1 MDLKDARRQLEDEG
15 YCVLADLLDAQEAE
29 HIDTLARRTMEP
41 REGYISMETSLNY
54 IPELA
59 PLCIHPTLVE
69 LAEEMLGKD
78 FILANNV
85 AMKWCK
91 PGAPSGPLHWGGR
104 FKDIPRLTEFQV
116 FWMLTDFT
124 AENGAT
130 LAVPFSHH
138 TGRPPGR
145 NAYPQEIPVVGKKG
159 SVLIFDGRI
168 WHRSGAN
175 TTTVQHRMAANMMY
189 LPGTV
194 DRGGEWPLVTRER
207 YDQFPPQ
214 LQEMLVQ
221 SVAST
226 DTPSPAAKHP
236 CIWTML
242 DYQEVKHAADGKL
255 ATNLT
260 ITAGSAFSTAMRF
273 PQASALE
280 VKKTWAC
287 WVFPEGTWAIGGN
300 SELEL
305 YVDDVKLTHFA
316 VAAGEGELS
325 IQSLAEQVTSR
336 IGDTRKLYN
345 IALKNVGDHD
355 VFIRELWIR
364 WLAS

>member
-1 MDLKDARRQLEDEG
+1 MDLKDARMQLEDEG
-15 YCVLADLLDAQEAE
+15 YCVLADLLDPQETE

-59 PLCIHPTLVE
+59 SLCIHPTLVE

-145 NAYPQEIPVVGKKG
+145 NAYPQEIPIVGEKG

-175 TTTVQHRMAANMMY
+175 TTTDQHRMAANMMY
-189 LPGTV
+189 LP
-194 DRGGEWPLVTRER
+194 RHCRSR
-207 YDQFPPQ
+207 RR
-214 LQEMLVQ
+214 
-221 SVAST
+221 VA
-226 DTPSPAAKHP
+226 
-236 CIWTML
+236 
-242 DYQEVKHAADGKL
+242 
-255 ATNLT
+255 
-260 ITAGSAFSTAMRF
+260 F
-273 PQASALE
+273 
-280 VKKTWAC
+280 
-287 WVFPEGTWAIGGN
+287 
-300 SELEL
+300 
-305 YVDDVKLTHFA
+305 
-316 VAAGEGELS
+316 
-325 IQSLAEQVTSR
+325 
-336 IGDTRKLYN
+336 GDTRTLRSVPPTVARDARAVRSVDGY
-345 IALKNVGDHD
+345 AVTC
-355 VFIRELWIR
+355 REAPVHLDYAR
-364 WLAS
+364 LSGG

>member
-1 MDLKDARRQLEDEG
+1 MDVKNARMQLEDEG
-15 YCVLADLLDAQEAE
+15 YCVLENQLDPREAE
-29 HIDTLARRTMEP
+29 HLDNLARILMEP
-41 REGYISMETSLNY
+41 RQGYISMETSLNH

-69 LAEEMLGKD
+69 LAEKMLGKD

-91 PGAPSGPLHWGGR
+91 PGAPAGPLHWGGR
-104 FKDIPRLTEFQV
+104 FKDIPHLTEFQV

-145 NAYPQEIPVVGKKG
+145 TAYPQEIPLVGTKG

-175 TTTVQHRMAANMMY
+175 TTSGKHRMAANMMY
-189 LPGTV
+189 LPGSV

-207 YDQFPPQ
+207 YHEFPPQ
-214 LQEMLVQ
+214 LQTMLVQ
-221 SVAST
+221 SVAPP
-226 DTPSPAAKHP
+226 DTTPRAAQHP
-236 CIWTML
+236 TIWTML
-242 DYQEVKHAADGKL
+242 DYQGVKHTAGGKL
-255 ATNLT
+255 AANLT
-260 ITAGSAFSTAMRF
+260 IKSGYEFSTSVRF

-280 VKKTWAC
+280 VKQTRDCCVVLERARS
-287 WVFPEGTWAIGGN
+287 IGGN
-300 SELEL
+300 SEVEL
-305 YVDDVKLTHFA
+305 YVNDVKVSHFTVA
-316 VAAGEGELS
+316 VGENDAQV
-325 IQSLAEQVTSR
+325 QSLAEQVTSR
-336 IGDTRKLYN
+336 ITDTTVLYK
-345 IALKNVGDHD
+345 ITLKNVGGYDA
-355 VFIRELWIR
+355 FIRELNIR

>member
-1 MDLKDARRQLEDEG
+1 MDVKNARMQLEDEG
-15 YCVLADLLDAQEAE
+15 YCVLENQLDPREAE
-29 HIDTLARRTMEP
+29 HLDNLARILMEP
-41 REGYISMETSLNY
+41 RQGYISMETSLNH

-69 LAEEMLGKD
+69 LAEKMLGKD

-91 PGAPSGPLHWGGR
+91 PGAPEGPLHWGGR
-104 FKDIPRLTEFQV
+104 FKDIPQLTEFQV

-145 NAYPQEIPVVGKKG
+145 TAYPQEIPLVGTKG

-175 TTTVQHRMAANMMY
+175 TTSGKHRMAANMMY
-189 LPGTV
+189 LPGSV

-207 YDQFPPQ
+207 YHEFPPQ
-214 LQEMLVQ
+214 LQTMLVQ
-221 SVAST
+221 SVAPP
-226 DTPSPAAKHP
+226 DTPPRIAQHP
-236 CIWTML
+236 TIWTML
-242 DYQEVKHAADGKL
+242 DYQGVKHTAGGKL
-255 ATNLT
+255 AANLT
-260 ITAGSAFSTAMRF
+260 IKSGFEFSTAVRF

-280 VKKTWAC
+280 VKQTRDCCVVLERARS
-287 WVFPEGTWAIGGN
+287 IGGN
-300 SELEL
+300 SEVEL
-305 YVDDVKLTHFA
+305 YVNDVKVSHFT
-316 VAAGEGELS
+316 VAMGENDAQV
-325 IQSLAEQVTSR
+325 QSLAEQVTSR
-336 IGDTRKLYN
+336 ITDTTVLYK
-345 IALKNVGDHD
+345 ITLKNVGGHD
-355 VFIRELWIR
+355 AFIRELSIR
-364 WLAS
+364 WLAN

>member
-1 MDLKDARRQLEDEG
+1 MQLEDEG
-15 YCVLADLLDAQEAE
+15 YCVLENQLDPSEAE
-29 HIDTLARRTMEP
+29 HLDTLARILMEP
-41 REGYISMETSLNY
+41 RDGYISMETSLNH

-59 PLCIHPTLVE
+59 PLCIHPTLME
-69 LAEEMLGKD
+69 LAVDMLGKD

-91 PGAPSGPLHWGGR
+91 PGAPAGPLHWGGR
-104 FKDIPRLTEFQV
+104 FKDIPQLTEFQV

-138 TGRPPGR
+138 ARRPPGR
-145 NAYPQEIPVVGKKG
+145 TAYPQEIPLAGKKG

-175 TTTVQHRMAANMMY
+175 TTTDQHRMAANMMY

-207 YDQFPPQ
+207 YDQFLPQ

-226 DTPSPAAKHP
+226 DTPPPAAKHP
-236 CIWTML
+236 RIWTML
-242 DYQEVKHAADGKL
+242 DYQEVKHAAGGKL

-260 ITAGSAFSTAMRF
+260 IASSSEFSTAIRF

-280 VKKTWAC
+280 VKHTWAC
-287 WVFPEGTWAIGGN
+287 WVFLEKSWAIERN
-300 SELEL
+300 SEVEL
-305 YVDDVKLTHFA
+305 YVDNVKVSHFTIA
-316 VAAGEGELS
+316 VGEDEAP

-336 IGDTRKLYN
+336 ITDTTKLYN
-345 IALKNVGDHD
+345 ITLKNVGGHD
-355 VFIRELWIR
+355 VCIRELRIR